1 MPKILAM
8 LAGAGALA
16 FGVAACG
23 GSSSPSSAASA
34 GATTA
39 GAATAAGSITSTTT
53 TAAAA
58 PSGGSAAAS
67 GATTD
72 KLTIMAMSNGALMF
86 TKNAYTVKAGTVEIT
101 FENSSGE
108 GHNLFL
114 QQGASG
120 KVLGGTPTIT
130 SGSRTLTLHLAPGR
144 YTYYCAVPGHR
155 AAGMQGTLTVT

>member
-1 MPKILAM
+1 MPKTLAM

-23 GSSSPSSAASA
+23 GSSSSSSSASGGATTS

-39 GAATAAGSITSTTT
+39 ASSTAASTST
-53 TAAAA
+53 
-58 PSGGSAAAS
+58 SGGSAAAS
-67 GATTD
+67 SGATD
-72 KLTIMAMSNGALMF
+72 KLTIMAMSNGSLMF
-86 TKNAYTVKAGTVEIT
+86 TKNAYTVKAGTVAIT

-114 QQGASG
+114 QKGTSG

-130 SGSRTLTLHLAPGR
+130 SGSKTLTLHLTPGK